1 MGSALEATRCK
12 ERQSSNMKY
21 LVLLALFSVA
31 FADSEPEP
39 TAAADPNAD
48 PWLYYGGGYYGGLGH
63 RGYYGG
69 LGHYGY
75 GLGGRYLW
83 GRKKREAEP
92 TAVAAP
98 SADAEADPW
107 LYYGHG
113 GYYGLGHGYY
123 GGYGLGYARYGLGHT
138 VWGRKKRSA
147 EAEPAAE
154 AEADPWYCY
163 GLGHYG
169 GLGYYGRH
177 YGGYYGLGHRDISG
191 DKFGH
196 QPISAITSLPCLMEQ
211 IQVT

>member
-1 MGSALEATRCK
+1 MGALEATRCK

-48 PWLYYGGGYYGGLGH
+48 PWLYYGGYYGGLGH
-63 RGYYGG
+63 GYYGG
-69 LGHYGY
+69 YGHYGY

-83 GRKKREAEP
+83 GRKKSEAGAEP

-107 LYYGHG
+107 LYYG
-113 GYYGLGHGYY
+113 GYYGGLGHGYY
-123 GGYGLGYARYGLGHT
+123 GLGHY
-138 VWGRKKRSA
+138 G
-147 EAEPAAE
+147 
-154 AEADPWYCY
+154 Y

-169 GLGYYGRH
+169 GYYGRCL
-177 YGGYYGLGHRDISG
+177 YGGYYGLGH
-191 DKFGH
+191 
-196 QPISAITSLPCLMEQ
+196 
-211 IQVT
+211 

>member
-1 MGSALEATRCK
+1 MGHLKPLNRRDIVFKHEVSGTSRPL
-12 ERQSSNMKY
+12 
-21 LVLLALFSVA
+21 SVA

-48 PWLYYGGGYYGGLGH
+48 PWLYYGGYYGGLGH
-63 RGYYGG
+63 GYYG

-83 GRKKREAEP
+83 GRKKREADAEP

-107 LYYGHG
+107 LYYG
-113 GYYGLGHGYY
+113 GLGHY
-123 GGYGLGYARYGLGHT
+123 GYGLGYPYYGYGLGARY

-154 AEADPWYCY
+154 AEADPWLYY

-169 GLGYYGRH
+169 GYYGRGY
-177 YGGYYGLGHRDISG
+177 YGGYYGLGHRG
-191 DKFGH
+191 YYYWG
-196 QPISAITSLPCLMEQ
+196 
-211 IQVT
+211 

>member
-1 MGSALEATRCK
+1 MGALEDTRCK

-48 PWLYYGGGYYGGLGH
+48 PWLYYGGYYGLGH

-83 GRKKREAEP
+83 GRKKRVAGAEP
-92 TAVAAP
+92 AAVAAP

-107 LYYGHG
+107 LYYGTGYYGGLRHYGYGLG
-113 GYYGLGHGYY
+113 GYYG
-123 GGYGLGYARYGLGHT
+123 YGLGHT

-154 AEADPWYCY
+154 AEADPWYYY

-177 YGGYYGLGHRDISG
+177 YGGYYGLGHRGYIWG
-191 DKFGH
+191 
-196 QPISAITSLPCLMEQ
+196 
-211 IQVT
+211 

>member
-21 LVLLALFSVA
+21 LVLLAPFSVA

-39 TAAADPNAD
+39 TAADPNAD
-48 PWLYYGGGYYGGLGH
+48 PWL
-63 RGYYGG
+63 YYGG

-147 EAEPAAE
+147 EAEPSAE
-154 AEADPWYCY
+154 AEADPWYYY

-169 GLGYYGRH
+169 GYYGRGL
-177 YGGYYGLGHRDISG
+177 YGGYTGLGHRGYIWG
-191 DKFGH
+191 
-196 QPISAITSLPCLMEQ
+196 
-211 IQVT
+211 

>member
-1 MGSALEATRCK
+1 MGALEDTRCK
-12 ERQSSNMKY
+12 ERQSSIMKY

-31 FADSEPEP
+31 FADSEPEA

-48 PWLYYGGGYYGGLGH
+48 PWMYYG
-63 RGYYGG
+63 GYYGG

-83 GRKKREAEP
+83 GRKKREAGAEP

-107 LYYGHG
+107 LYYGT
-113 GYYGLGHGYY
+113 GYYGGLGHGYY

-154 AEADPWYCY
+154 AEADPWLYY
-163 GLGHYG
+163 GLGGHY
-169 GLGYYGRH
+169 GLGYYGRGL
-177 YGGYYGLGHRDISG
+177 YGGYYGLGHRG
-191 DKFGH
+191 Y
-196 QPISAITSLPCLMEQ
+196 
-211 IQVT
+211 

>member
-1 MGSALEATRCK
+1 MG

-31 FADSEPEP
+31 FADAEPEP
-39 TAAADPNAD
+39 TAAAGPNAD
-48 PWLYYGGGYYGGLGH
+48 PWLYYGGYYGGLGH
-63 RGYYGG
+63 GYGYYGG

-107 LYYGHG
+107 LTYG
-113 GYYGLGHGYY
+113 GYYGGLGHGYY
-123 GGYGLGYARYGLGHT
+123 GGYGLGYGYGHAGY

-154 AEADPWYCY
+154 AEADPWYYY

-169 GLGYYGRH
+169 GYYGRGL
-177 YGGYYGLGHRDISG
+177 YGGYTGLGHRGYIWG
-191 DKFGH
+191 
-196 QPISAITSLPCLMEQ
+196 
-211 IQVT
+211 